1 MEVIHNAEF
10 LMLPCDEVCQLLAS
24 DDLNVPNEET
34 IFEALVKW
42 AKHDLTMRRSY
53 LPKLLAHIKLP
64 LMAPQV
70 SGSAWL
76 QVPSSLSLERVL
88 TRTLQIPC

>member
-1 MEVIHNAEF
+1 MFVEVMHNAEF

-24 DDLNVPNEET
+24 DDLNVPNEEA

-42 AKHDLTMRRSY
+42 ARHDLTNRRKY
-53 LPKLLAHIKLP
+53 LPKLLSHIKLP

-70 SGSAWL
+70 RG
-76 QVPSSLSLERVL
+76 
-88 TRTLQIPC
+88 